1 MLDEAH
7 FEKWE
12 ITAGLFETSR
22 VLIRWVS
29 KPCSKKE
36 TQHEH
41 KVRCGDSAREQP
53 ARSTLMQGSAHSASL
68 PSVGGC
74 GGWWGGCGGC
84 GGGYWCWRQG
94 HRVWCRWR

>member
-12 ITAGLFETSR
+12 ITAGLFATSR

-53 ARSTLMQGSAHSASL
+53 AVL
-68 PSVGGC
+68 P
-74 GGWWGGCGGC
+74 
-84 GGGYWCWRQG
+84 
-94 HRVWCRWR
+94 